1 MRLLLVEDKESFRRL
16 LVQALGDAW
25 EVTAVGDAAAALTA
39 LEAEPYGILVTD
51 LRLPGMSGLD
61 LLKSAKRRQ
70 PALRAVL
77 MSAFG
82 EPRDIVEAM
91 RWGADDFLP
100 KPFDLDQ
107 FGAALERLRALV
119 EAPPPDP
126 REPWVAHSPV
136 MRILDLA
143 LAKAAQSDVAVVFQG
158 EQGSGRSRA
167 ARRLHV
173 LRHPQAPYLCLA
185 APSLPPGGAGE
196 RLLALLQGGSLYL
209 SDLEALGPEGGR
221 ELVRAMDSPGG
232 RGVHWMG
239 GCRELRALP
248 ELMRLRLGVINLT
261 VPPLRDR
268 REDILPTFRALLE
281 GCARRDGRA
290 VPMVDRAVERDLLQN
305 GWPGN
310 LGQLAWAV
318 VSAWRAT
325 AGPVLAPLPPGPGPR
340 PADPGPAAPGAA
352 EALVLP
358 WPAPGPLDAMLD
370 AVRRDAEGALLR
382 QALAGRRGDPARVA
396 EALGL
401 STRRFASALRE
412 HGISL
417 EEE

>member
-1 MRLLLVEDKESFRRL
+1 MRLLLVEDKDSFRRL

-25 EVTAVGDAAAALTA
+25 EVTAVAAADAALAALETA
-39 LEAEPYGILVTD
+39 PYGILVTD

-61 LLKSAKRRQ
+61 LLKAAKRRQ

-82 EPRDIVEAM
+82 EARDIVEAM

-107 FGAALERLRALV
+107 FGAVLERLRALA

-126 REPWVAHSPV
+126 REPWVAHSPA
-136 MRILDLA
+136 MRILDQA
-143 LAKAAQSDVAVVFQG
+143 LAKAAQTEVAVVFQG
-158 EQGSGRSRA
+158 EPGSGRSRA
-167 ARRLHV
+167 ARRLHA

-185 APSLPPGGAGE
+185 AASLPPDGPGAH
-196 RLLALLQGGSLYL
+196 LLALLQGGSLYL
-209 SDLEALGPEGGR
+209 SDLEALGPDGGR
-221 ELVRAMDSPGG
+221 ELVRAMDSAQG
-232 RGVHWMG
+232 RGIHWMG
-239 GCRELRALP
+239 GCRDLRTLP
-248 ELMRLRLGVINLT
+248 EPLRLRLGVISLT
-261 VPPLRDR
+261 VPPLRER
-268 REDILPTFRALLE
+268 REDILPVFRGLLE
-281 GCARRDGRA
+281 GFARQDGRA
-290 VPMVDRAVERDLLQN
+290 LPRVDRGIEKDLLQ
-305 GWPGN
+305 GAWPGN
-310 LGQLAWAV
+310 LGQLAWAAA
-318 VSAWRAT
+318 SAWRAT
-325 AGPVLAPLPPGPGPR
+325 AGPVLAPLPPGL
-340 PADPGPAAPGAA
+340 AAPAPGDG

-358 WPAPGPLDAMLD
+358 WPAPASLEAMLE

-401 STRRFASALRE
+401 SPRRFAAVLRD

-417 EEE
+417 EDD